1 MEVENSSVE
10 WLSREE
16 PGLHNN
22 VELFK
27 ILSEYCGHD
36 PDAVH
41 SQPKILKTICT
52 LLIHCYRKMN
62 FNDIL
67 ACSSIKTRNWKCLLN
82 IINFLQCIIPISF
95 LLDVVG
101 ILKNYVW
108 NEFDHYMNFF
118 FCTVL
123 NELLFSAKRETH
135 YTAILEWL
143 FDMIFIIWNSV

>member
-22 VELFK
+22 VELFR
-27 ILSEYCGHD
+27 ILSEYCGHN

-67 ACSSIKTRNWKCLLN
+67 ACRKHKD
-82 IINFLQCIIPISF
+82 QE
-95 LLDVVG
+95 
-101 ILKNYVW
+101 LKM
-108 NEFDHYMNFF
+108 F
-118 FCTVL
+118 
-123 NELLFSAKRETH
+123 AK
-135 YTAILEWL
+135 Y
-143 FDMIFIIWNSV
+143 N